1 MAVRTDLIQWHTQQD
16 KSISDINIQLYF
28 EQKKN
33 RTMNRTKQQVHSN
46 TEAKY

>member
-28 EQKKN
+28 KQKK
-33 RTMNRTKQQVHSN
+33 
-46 TEAKY
+46 TEQWTGRNSKCI